1 MMAAIRLWFAAL
13 TRREQWLVGIAGAL
27 AAIVVSIFGILLPI
41 VSAIEQAGIDHD
53 EAVQRRGRIIA
64 TVDAAQKQET
74 RPRSTA
80 TADIDLLITQS
91 AAEKGFDLVKSANS
105 APGQISF
112 KIAHARAPALLAW
125 LTELEGQ
132 NVAVRSVALRPGA
145 NSTVTVDA
153 QLQMSAP

>member
-1 MMAAIRLWFAAL
+1 MIAAIGIWFAAL
-13 TRREQWLVGIAGAL
+13 TRREQWLLGTAGAL
-27 AAIVVSIFGILLPI
+27 SGLVVAIFGILMPI
-41 VSAIEQAGIDHD
+41 LSTIDQARLDHE

-64 TVDAAQKQET
+64 SVDAAQQQT
-74 RPRSTA
+74 GPRSTA
-80 TADIDLLITQS
+80 PADIDMLITQS
-91 AAEKGFDLVKSANS
+91 AAEKGFDLVKSGNG

-112 KIAHARAPALLAW
+112 RIDQARAPALLSW

-132 NVAVRSVALRPGA
+132 NVAVRAVTLRPGA

>member
-1 MMAAIRLWFAAL
+1 MIAAIGIWFAAL
-13 TRREQWLVGIAGAL
+13 TRREQWLLGTAGVLTAL
-27 AAIVVSIFGILLPI
+27 VVAIFGILMPI
-41 VSAIEQAGIDHD
+41 LSTIDQARLDHE

-64 TVDAAQKQET
+64 SVDAAQQQT
-74 RPRSTA
+74 GPRSTA
-80 TADIDLLITQS
+80 TADIDMLITQS
-91 AAEKGFDLVKSANS
+91 AAEKGFDLVKSGNG

-112 KIAHARAPALLAW
+112 RIDQARAPALLSW

-132 NVAVRSVALRPGA
+132 NVAVRAVTLRPGA

>member
-1 MMAAIRLWFAAL
+1 MIAAIGIWFAAL
-13 TRREQWLVGIAGAL
+13 TRREQWLLGTAGAL
-27 AAIVVSIFGILLPI
+27 TALVVAIFGILMPI
-41 VSAIEQAGIDHD
+41 LSTIDQARLDHE

-64 TVDAAQKQET
+64 SVDAAQQQT
-74 RPRSTA
+74 GPRSTA
-80 TADIDLLITQS
+80 PADIDMLITQS
-91 AAEKGFDLVKSANS
+91 AAEKGFDLVKSGNG

-112 KIAHARAPALLAW
+112 RIDQARAPALLSW

-132 NVAVRSVALRPGA
+132 NVAVRAVTLRPGA

>member
-1 MMAAIRLWFAAL
+1 MMAALGKWFAAL
-13 TRREQWLVGIAGAL
+13 TRREQWLLGAAGAL
-27 AAIVVSIFGILLPI
+27 TGLVVAIFGILLPTLSTI
-41 VSAIEQAGIDHD
+41 DQAKLDHA
-53 EAVQRRGRIIA
+53 EAVQRHGRIIA
-64 TVDAAQKQET
+64 SVDAAQQQA
-74 RPRSTA
+74 RPLTKA
-80 TADIDLLITQS
+80 TADIDLLITQN

-112 KIAHARAPALLAW
+112 RIDQARAPALLAW

-132 NVAVRSVALRPGA
+132 NVSVRSIALRPGA

>member
-1 MMAAIRLWFAAL
+1 MMAALGKWFAAL
-13 TRREQWLVGIAGAL
+13 TRREQWLLGAAGAL
-27 AAIVVSIFGILLPI
+27 TGLVVAIFGILLPTLSTI
-41 VSAIEQAGIDHD
+41 DQAKLDHE
-53 EAVQRRGRIIA
+53 EAVQRHGRIIA
-64 TVDAAQKQET
+64 SVDAAQQQA
-74 RPRSTA
+74 RPLTKA
-80 TADIDLLITQS
+80 TADIDLLITQN

-112 KIAHARAPALLAW
+112 RIDQARAPALLAW

-132 NVAVRSVALRPGA
+132 NVSVRNIALRPGA

>member
-1 MMAAIRLWFAAL
+1 MTVAIGVWFAAL

-27 AAIVVSIFGILLPI
+27 TALGVTIFGFLLPI
-41 VSAIEQAGIDHD
+41 LSTMDQAKIKHD

-64 TVDAAQKQET
+64 TVNAAQKQNT
-74 RPRSTA
+74 GPRTGV

-91 AAEKGFDLVKSANS
+91 AAEKGFDLVKSPNG

-112 KIAHARAPALLAW
+112 RIDQARTPALFAW

-145 NSTVTVDA
+145 NSTVTVEA

>member
-13 TRREQWLVGIAGAL
+13 TRREQCLVGIAGAL

-112 KIAHARAPALLAW
+112 KIAQARAPALLAW

>member
-1 MMAAIRLWFAAL
+1 
-13 TRREQWLVGIAGAL
+13 
-27 AAIVVSIFGILLPI
+27 VVAIFGILMPI
-41 VSAIEQAGIDHD
+41 LSTIDQARLDHE

-64 TVDAAQKQET
+64 SVDAAQQQT
-74 RPRSTA
+74 GPRSTA
-80 TADIDLLITQS
+80 TADIDMLITQS
-91 AAEKGFDLVKSANS
+91 AAEKGFDLVKSGNG

-112 KIAHARAPALLAW
+112 RIDQARAPALLSW

-132 NVAVRSVALRPGA
+132 NVAVRAVTLRPGA

>member
-1 MMAAIRLWFAAL
+1 MIAAIGIWFAAL
-13 TRREQWLVGIAGAL
+13 TRREQWLLGTAGVLTAL
-27 AAIVVSIFGILLPI
+27 VVAIFGILMPI
-41 VSAIEQAGIDHD
+41 LSTIDQARLDHE

-64 TVDAAQKQET
+64 SVDAAQQQT
-74 RPRSTA
+74 GPRSTA
-80 TADIDLLITQS
+80 TADIDMLITQS
-91 AAEKGFDLVKSANS
+91 AAEKGFDLVKSGTG

-112 KIAHARAPALLAW
+112 RIDQARAPALLSW

-132 NVAVRSVALRPGA
+132 NVAVRAVTLRPGA

>member
-1 MMAAIRLWFAAL
+1 MIAAIRLWFAAL
-13 TRREQWLVGIAGAL
+13 TQREQWLVGVAGAL
-27 AAIVVSIFGILLPI
+27 TALAVSIFGILLPI
-41 VSAIEQAGIDHD
+41 LSAVDQAMIDHD
-53 EAVQRRGRIIA
+53 DAVQRRGRIVA
-64 TVDAAQKQET
+64 TVDAAQIMET
-74 RPRSTA
+74 GQPSAA
-80 TADIDLLITQS
+80 TADIDLLITQN

-112 KIAHARAPALLAW
+112 RIEQARAPALLAW

-132 NVAVRSVALRPGA
+132 NVSVRSVALRTGA